1 MDEAPFFSLRWK
13 LSILFGIGML
23 FVYGAYFYYAYN
35 EVNRAFKLERE
46 HIQSKQFDTAQVLSN
61 EAFQTLDQLAEG
73 LALSVGDTD
82 KEKKLSEMLERN
94 GEQLQLIWDIENV
107 TLFDESGRLIGAW
120 GRKLTISDA
129 DVHQVLKVEE
139 PVHRLVCPDAC
150 FQQTMIPMLGQSKS
164 SGVLSVSQSFA
175 DIIIKYKKLTNNDIG
190 ILVEDFLTSE
200 DPNYAVK
207 LTAKTFSGLDFDI
220 LGILS
225 KSDAV
230 SRFADRNERLSFGDR
245 YYELGMRRMNH
256 SETNRAPFFVF
267 VNDITHEIDVL
278 NVERRSIWIQVLMS
292 FFLSLLVLLIVLR
305 FFIGRVDRLSKAI
318 PLLAGRQF
326 PAFRQQVKSKRLFPF
341 FHDEIDQLNHSV
353 LGLAQQLELVEQIV
367 NTNTLEIIEHN
378 RNLAE
383 ERDFINRMVSA
394 APVIMITQ
402 RMNGLIASANQ
413 AAADVLGE
421 ERDSIIGK
429 LFDLYLPSSEEHHRA
444 QLARLRS
451 DRHAQR
457 LQIEGSLSSK
467 LGGSRDIFWIHAP
480 FYQDGENQE
489 AFVLSMGVDM
499 SVEHI
504 VEQKLLVIANF
515 DPVTGL
521 GNQRS
526 FESELADRLASA
538 KRHGG
543 KLALLVFDVTP
554 RGTGDLRFDISYMV
568 RVASR
573 LKPILRSSDRLYRI
587 GDNRFALIMPNCQQR
602 GIIVLANKIIDEVES
617 LNVEIDSPNLFLSTG
632 IGIALYPQHG
642 DTVDQLR
649 ANAHSAMHHAKK
661 DGFYLFFDQ
670 QRNSQ
675 GNGKRRS
682 EWQVLFDIA
691 FDRDRFVLSYQP
703 VWDIDQR
710 CVSYFKSRL
719 CIRRDDRSLISPKE
733 YWLYAE
739 QLGLAARLE
748 RLLVVTAINE
758 LAFYN
763 QSGNRISISIGLSGA
778 LFLDPDFCSDMAGL
792 LNKNAVD
799 PSQIMFEI
807 SESSVIGQFVIAQ
820 RFVRRI
826 KEYGC
831 RCALN
836 DIGIEFSSFFYLKH
850 LPVDFVEIDGQ
861 FVDQIKKNQD
871 NRNNLQLMVEVAQA
885 LDKVTIIESVSTR
898 RIFDVVRKMGVN
910 NVAGD
915 LIGKPSETPIIQ
927 TNRVG

>member
-1 MDEAPFFSLRWK
+1 MDETPFFSLRWK

-23 FVYGAYFYYAYN
+23 FVYGAYSYYAYN
-35 EVNRAFKLERE
+35 EVNRVFKLERE

-73 LALSVGDTD
+73 LALSVGEED
-82 KEKKLSEMLERN
+82 KEKRLSEMLERN

-120 GRKLTISDA
+120 GRKLAISNA
-129 DVHQVLKVEE
+129 DVHQVLNTEE
-139 PVHRLVCPDAC
+139 PVHRIVCPDVC
-150 FQQTMIPMLGQSKS
+150 FQQAMIPVLGQSTS
-164 SGVLSVSQSFA
+164 AGVLSVSQSFA
-175 DIIIKYKKLTNNDIG
+175 DIIIKYKNLTNNDIG
-190 ILVEDFLTSE
+190 ILVEDSLASD
-200 DPNYAVK
+200 DPNYSVK

-225 KSDAV
+225 KGDAV
-230 SRFADRNERLSFGDR
+230 SRFADRNERFSSGER

-256 SETNRAPFFVF
+256 SETNRSPFFVF
-267 VNDITHEIDVL
+267 VNDITHDVDVL
-278 NVERRSIWIQVLMS
+278 NAKLRSIWIQALLS
-292 FFLSLLVLLIVLR
+292 FFLSLLVLLTVLR
-305 FFIGRVDRLSKAI
+305 FFIGRVDRLSRAI
-318 PLLAGRQF
+318 PLLVGRQF

-341 FHDEIDQLNHSV
+341 FYDEIDQLNYSV
-353 LGLAQQLELVEQIV
+353 LGLAQQLEVVEQIV

-383 ERDFINRMVSA
+383 ERDFINRMVST

-429 LFDLYLPSSEEHHRA
+429 LFDLYLPASEEHHRD
-444 QLARLRS
+444 QLARLRG

-457 LQIEGSLSSK
+457 LQIEGSLLSK
-467 LGGSRDIFWIHAP
+467 LGGRRDIFWIHAP
-480 FYQDGENQE
+480 FYQDDENQE

-504 VEQKLLVIANF
+504 VERKLLTIANF

-521 GNQRS
+521 GNLRS
-526 FESELADRLASA
+526 FESELVGRLASA

-543 KLALLVFDVTP
+543 KVALLIFDVTP
-554 RGTGDLRFDISYMV
+554 RGTGDLRFDKSYMV

-587 GDNRFALIMPNCQQR
+587 GDSRFALIMPNVQQR
-602 GIIVLANKIIDEVES
+602 GITVLANKIIDEVQS
-617 LNVEIDSPNLFLSTG
+617 LTVEIDSPNLFLSTG

-642 DTVDQLR
+642 DTLDQLR

-670 QRNSQ
+670 ERNSQ

-691 FDRDRFVLSYQP
+691 FERDRFVLSFQP
-703 VWDIDQR
+703 VLDIEQR
-710 CVSYFKSRL
+710 CTNYFNGRL
-719 CIRRDDRSLISPKE
+719 CIRRDDHSLIPPEE

-739 QLGLAARLE
+739 QLGLATRLE
-748 RLLVVTAINE
+748 RLLVVTAIKE

-763 QSGNRISISIGLSGA
+763 QSGNRFSISIGLSGA
-778 LFLDPDFCSDMAGL
+778 LFFDPDFCSDMAEL

-799 PSQIMFEI
+799 PSQIIFEI

-836 DIGIEFSSFFYLKH
+836 DFGIEFSSFFYLKH
-850 LPVDFVEIDGQ
+850 LPVDFVKIGGY
-861 FVDQIKKNQD
+861 FVDQIEKNKD
-871 NRNNLQLMVEVAQA
+871 SSKNLQMMVEAVQA
-885 LDKVTIIESVSTR
+885 FDKITVVESVSTR
-898 RIFDVVRKMGVN
+898 RIFDVVKKMGVD

-915 LIGKPSETPIIQ
+915 LIGKPSETPFIQ
-927 TNRVG
+927 ANRVV